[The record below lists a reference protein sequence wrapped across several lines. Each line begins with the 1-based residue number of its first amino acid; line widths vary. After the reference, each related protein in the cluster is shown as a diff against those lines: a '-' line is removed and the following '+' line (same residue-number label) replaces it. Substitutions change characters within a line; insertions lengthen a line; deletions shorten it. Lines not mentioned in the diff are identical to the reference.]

1 MLTVLS
7 PGFFGAPVK
16 CVKLLILNCQKFPVI
31 VLSILGLDFAI
42 YTKVYARD

>member
-1 MLTVLS
+1 MLIVLS

-16 CVKLLILNCQKFPVI
+16 CVKLLILNCQKFPVM
-31 VLSILGLDFAI
+31 VLSIPSLDFAT